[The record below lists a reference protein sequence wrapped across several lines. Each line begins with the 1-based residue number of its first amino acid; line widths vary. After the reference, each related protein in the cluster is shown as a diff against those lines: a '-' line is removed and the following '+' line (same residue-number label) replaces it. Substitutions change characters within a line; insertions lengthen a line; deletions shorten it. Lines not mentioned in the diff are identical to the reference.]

1 MSFFEKGL
9 LLDVFLYNGFMDNI
23 ENLELVSYLNSQLAS
38 AWRMAADSSSYAE
51 TPEQY
56 LCKTINMSLKTNPQ
70 TKVELDLFAQ
80 EAMKQLHSNSML
92 LRENGIPTEN
102 NSSFFDNSLNV
113 GGKIVSGAGFYA
125 DYKRYDLYIEAKWNN
140 GVGKWKG
147 KNGVWYMEKVEG
159 KKEFFGNQYTGARKD
174 IIAKALKYEKVGN
187 ALFVVGTTIS
197 FVQMGFAL
205 SEGNTSGAVKAGVDI
220 AVGIIASLGGP
231 VGWAISGIYMF
242 LDLAGAFDPRYTK
255 CVSPYANNPHVHL
268 RDKTYVKPLVMP
280 TYLPRRVPSAPAN
293 NAVFRQ
299 GYKRY

>member
-1 MSFFEKGL
+1 M
-9 LLDVFLYNGFMDNI
+9 NNI
-23 ENLELVSYLNSQLAS
+23 ENLGLVPYLNSQLVS
-38 AWRMAADSSSYAE
+38 AWRMAADSARYAE
-51 TPEQY
+51 RPEQY
-56 LCKTINMSLKTNPQ
+56 LCRTINMSLKTNPQ

-102 NSSFFDNSLNV
+102 NSSFIDNSLNV

-125 DYKRYDLYIEAKWNN
+125 GYKQYDLYIEAKWNN

-159 KKEFFGNQYTGARKD
+159 KKDFFGNQYTGARKD
-174 IIAKALKYEKVGN
+174 IIAEASKYKKVGN
-187 ALFVVGTTIS
+187 TLFVIGTFLPFT
-197 FVQMGFAL
+197 QMGVAL
-205 SEGNTSGAVKAGVDI
+205 YKGNTSSAFKAGADI
-220 AVGIIASLGGP
+220 LVGVIASYGGP
-231 VGWAISGIYMF
+231 VGWAISGIYML

-268 RDKTYVKPLVMP
+268 RDKTYVKPPVMP
-280 TYLPRRVPSAPAN
+280 TYLSRRVPSAPAN

>member
-9 LLDVFLYNGFMDNI
+9 LLAVFLYNSFMNNI
-23 ENLELVSYLNSQLAS
+23 ENLGLIPYLNSQLAS
-38 AWRMAADSSSYAE
+38 AWRMAADSSRYAE

-92 LRENGIPTEN
+92 LSGNGIPTEN
-102 NSSFFDNSLNV
+102 NSFSFDNFIN
-113 GGKIVSGAGFYA
+113 VSGKVNSGVGVYCG
-125 DYKRYDLYIEAKWNN
+125 YKQYDLYIEAKWNN

-159 KKEFFGNQYTGARKD
+159 KKDFFGNQYTGARKD
-174 IIAKALKYEKVGN
+174 IIAESNRYSKFGR
-187 ALFVVGTTIS
+187 IS
-197 FVQMGFAL
+197 FGVSTFISIYQGYKAFDA
-205 SEGNTSGAVKAGVDI
+205 GDGQGVIKAGADVI
-220 AVGIIASLGGP
+220 VGIIATWGGP

-268 RDKTYVKPLVMP
+268 RDKTYVKPPLIP
-280 TYLPRRVPSAPAN
+280 TYLPRRMPSALAN